1 MKKMGEVNIVLDCP
15 QLDKITEIL
24 DQAQEVGMARSAQS
38 YFITSLVSQL
48 KPKNLG

>member
-15 QLDKITEIL
+15 QLDKITAIL

-48 KPKNLG
+48 